1 MQSIIVIIY
10 NILHNNNKSYE
21 KSKGVYEYLNI
32 LKKRIIFIKLKSSSD
47 WFKNNRTT
55 RRKIK

>member
-21 KSKGVYEYLNI
+21 KSKEIHEYLNI
-32 LKKRIIFIKLKSSSD
+32 LKK
-47 WFKNNRTT
+47 KNYFY
-55 RRKIK
+55 KIKIEFWLI

>member
-21 KSKGVYEYLNI
+21 KSERCVRIFKYSE
-32 LKKRIIFIKLKSSSD
+32 KKELFL
-47 WFKNNRTT
+47 
-55 RRKIK
+55 

>member
-21 KSKGVYEYLNI
+21 KSEERIRIFKYSE
-32 LKKRIIFIKLKSSSD
+32 KKNYFY
-47 WFKNNRTT
+47 
-55 RRKIK
+55 KIKIEFWLI

>member
-1 MQSIIVIIY
+1 MKSIIVIIY

-32 LKKRIIFIKLKSSSD
+32 LKKKNYFYKNRVLIDLKIIELREEK
-47 WFKNNRTT
+47 
-55 RRKIK
+55 